1 MTLNVRIS
9 LTPALERLLEGVIQN
24 LDSREEAERPAIVP
38 DLAQAEPEKPQA
50 ESEKPHA
57 EPEKPQAEPQK
68 PQAETH
74 APGETPDSVLKQSMA
89 EALTRIVGPDWE
101 KTTDQRLVS
110 LRKQTTK
117 CFRQIAAAAQE
128 NCMRPTDLEGTERRQ
143 KFCMELLNIK
153 VKTNDKGEAT
163 EVEWIPF

>member
-24 LDSREEAERPAIVP
+24 LESRGEAERPAIVP
-38 DLAQAEPEKPQA
+38 DLSQAEPEKSQAEPEKPQV
-50 ESEKPHA
+50 
-57 EPEKPQAEPQK
+57 EPEKPQVEPQK
-68 PQAETH
+68 PKAETH
-74 APGETPDSVLKQSMA
+74 APGETPDSVLKQAMA
-89 EALTRIVGPDWE
+89 ETLTRIVGPDWE

-153 VKTNDKGEAT
+153 VKTNDKAEAI
-163 EVEWIPF
+163 EVEWTPF